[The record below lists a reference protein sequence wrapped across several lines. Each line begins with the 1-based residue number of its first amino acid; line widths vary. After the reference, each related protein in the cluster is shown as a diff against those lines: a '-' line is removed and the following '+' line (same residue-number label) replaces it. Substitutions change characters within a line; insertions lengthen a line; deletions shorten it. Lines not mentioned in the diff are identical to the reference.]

1 MRNNNIINTFIKS
14 YITILLVLSILIL
27 AVLSFS
33 SCKTVKEPIYITKTH
48 VDTIKQKELI
58 NTYDS
63 VYISQYI
70 KGDTIIVSKYKYKY
84 IDKIKSDTII
94 KLDSIPYIQYQDK
107 IITKYPTEYKY
118 LLIYTIL
125 SLLYI
130 IYKFKSK
137 INIFNK

>member
-1 MRNNNIINTFIKS
+1 MKNNNINTLNIKM
-14 YITILLVLSILIL
+14 IWLILTILTIPLLY
-27 AVLSFS
+27 S

-130 IYKFKSK
+130 GYKFKSK